1 MDTFVFIAP
10 PCSPPPLLT
19 NGCELMASYQKWL
32 DMSSQ
37 CPPDCSAK
45 KLHSEKNNPFWK
57 GKQSGS
63 ADVGEPQD
71 MHENN

>member
-10 PCSPPPLLT
+10 PCPPPFVLT
-19 NGCELMASYQKWL
+19 HGCEPMASYQKWL
-32 DMSSQ
+32 
-37 CPPDCSAK
+37 
-45 KLHSEKNNPFWK
+45 EKNDPFWK

-63 ADVGEPQD
+63 AEVGEPQD